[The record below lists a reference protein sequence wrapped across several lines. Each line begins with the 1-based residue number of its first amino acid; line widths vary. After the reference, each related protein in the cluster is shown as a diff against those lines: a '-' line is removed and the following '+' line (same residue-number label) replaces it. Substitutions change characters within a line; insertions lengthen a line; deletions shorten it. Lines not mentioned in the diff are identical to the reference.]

1 MDDQDFTG
9 SPSEFLSIVS
19 ETAPDVDA
27 LTPPTDQAS
36 AAPADATDDTF
47 AEEDDGL
54 SPEERVAAVLA
65 QDAEDYGATPE
76 PEVIAE
82 PDGDEDDE
90 ASEGYDLD
98 TLTPEELRALAEEA
112 LSQRAEKSEREVDA
126 EQQALVADVQ
136 QLDMRVTQHVQE
148 RFQREVLAVSEG
160 HYGQLLAKE
169 AAALYLESQEK
180 DNPEGYFAQNLQRRQ
195 TPILRAQRAWE
206 EKKAAEWEPV
216 IEREITAARKQH
228 PGLRQQFAQH
238 LATDRNL
245 PQQAVER
252 LLRYQSI
259 EDMANAADDMVES
272 IKARAKQKRQESQ
285 KQREAKAKEVSRA
298 QITPPV
304 TGKPAS
310 HKPAELKGEYAEWL
324 AIKAS

>member
-98 TLTPEELRALAEEA
+98 TLTPE
-112 LSQRAEKSEREVDA
+112 
-126 EQQALVADVQ
+126 ALVADVQ

-195 TPILRAQRAWE
+195 TPILRAQRAWD

-310 HKPAELKGEYAEWL
+310 RKPAELKGEYAEWL